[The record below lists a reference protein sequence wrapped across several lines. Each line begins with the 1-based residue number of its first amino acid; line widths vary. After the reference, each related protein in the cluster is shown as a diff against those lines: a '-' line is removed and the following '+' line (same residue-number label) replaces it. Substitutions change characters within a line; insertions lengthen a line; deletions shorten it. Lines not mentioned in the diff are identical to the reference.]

1 MDGVSREMQQH
12 EKQMGIGRYDR
23 YLVLKE
29 SIFGDEGLSH
39 EVISAQP
46 LLLKL

>member
-1 MDGVSREMQQH
+1 MAGVSREMQQH

-23 YLVLKE
+23 YPVLKE

-39 EVISAQP
+39 
-46 LLLKL
+46 